1 MGRPRQIDRPA
12 ILAASLA
19 LADRAGLAAI
29 TMQAVAERLGV
40 SPMALYRH
48 VDGKADLIDG
58 IVECLLAELPR
69 PSSRLAWDAQLAAL
83 GQGLRRVARQH
94 PSVFPLLLQ
103 RPAVTI
109 GARLVRGYTYAV
121 LREAGVAP
129 RHIVRVERLISTLAI
144 GFAAGEAS
152 GRFPGSRAA
161 LDAEYRALV
170 SFVRAG
176 IEPFRTPSA
185 RRRTA
190 AASNLRPRRAHGDR
204 DVAGEDDGDGAP
216 GTSSRSRAQHGK

>member
-19 LADRAGLAAI
+19 LADGAGLAAV

-40 SPMALYRH
+40 SPMALYHH
-48 VDGKADLIDG
+48 VDGKADLVDG
-58 IVECLLAELPR
+58 VVECLLAELPR
-69 PSSRLAWDAQLAAL
+69 PSPRLAWDAQLAAL
-83 GQGLRRVARQH
+83 GQGLRVVARRH

-170 SFVRAG
+170 RFVRAG
-176 IEPFRTPSA
+176 IEPFRA
-185 RRRTA
+185 RRETGSSVGASA
-190 AASNLRPRRAHGDR
+190 AGPAGATLR
-204 DVAGEDDGDGAP
+204 AP
-216 GTSSRSRAQHGK
+216 RSRRGARR